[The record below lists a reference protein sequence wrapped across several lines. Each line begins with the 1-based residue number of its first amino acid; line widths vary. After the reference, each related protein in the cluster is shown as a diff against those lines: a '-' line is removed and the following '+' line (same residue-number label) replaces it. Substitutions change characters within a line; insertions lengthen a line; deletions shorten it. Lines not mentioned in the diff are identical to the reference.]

1 MDSFSC
7 FFFSVKSLFV
17 FKIKDSFGHYSRLA
31 ILQSVYFSSS
41 VESLE
46 LFCEVGALT
55 ERPLSLL
62 LYQYYNYY
70 CFVLDLVG
78 KLFSS
83 SFEYE

>member
-1 MDSFSC
+1 
-7 FFFSVKSLFV
+7 
-17 FKIKDSFGHYSRLA
+17 
-31 ILQSVYFSSS
+31 

-78 KLFSS
+78 KLFHQVLNMNKP
-83 SFEYE
+83 EMKNKTIRQEKDP